1 MKVTYLNR
9 IFIKLPYTYSIDWS
23 MQLLDN
29 LAQNRQVTLLQKV
42 LLGRGQLCEN
52 GGHALFAYLKNQEL
66 YISEQKAR

>member
-1 MKVTYLNR
+1 
-9 IFIKLPYTYSIDWS
+9 